1 MSRTIDEWLEL
12 GAAAL
17 REIAERPRREA
28 EILLENVIAKDQLY
42 LLTHLDEEIEAEAY
56 MDLVSRRAENEPI
69 EYITSHVSF
78 FSQEFYIAPGA
89 LIPRPETE
97 LLIERVLEE
106 LEPSTHESIVE
117 VGVGSAVI
125 SIVLAQH
132 LKDCSFLATDISED
146 ALKIARVNIE
156 EKGMKD
162 RIELVHT
169 DLLESVDRPIDILV
183 SNPPYIANEVI
194 LESNLDYEPQNALYG
209 GEVGDEILRRLI
221 DEAFDRGVR
230 ILACE
235 MGYDQKEKIEAYC
248 KDKKIISLEFYKD
261 YAGHDRGFILKL
273 KEEKEDATA

>member
-132 LKDCSFLATDISED
+132 LKDGSFLATDISED

>member
-1 MSRTIDEWLEL
+1 MARTIDEWLEL

-28 EILLENVIAKDQLY
+28 EILLQSVLKKDQLY
-42 LLTHLDEEIEAEAY
+42 LLTHLDEEVEAEGY
-56 MDLVSRRAENEPI
+56 LERVNRRTSNEPI
-69 EYITSHVSF
+69 EYITSSVSF

-97 LLIERVLEE
+97 LLIEGLLEK
-106 LEPSTHESIVE
+106 LEPSTTESIVE
-117 VGVGSAVI
+117 VGVGSGVV

-132 LKDCSFLATDISED
+132 LKEATFLATDISED
-146 ALKIARVNIE
+146 ALKIARINIKQ
-156 EKGMKD
+156 KGMQG
-162 RIELVHT
+162 RIELLHT
-169 DLLESVDRPIDILV
+169 DLLEGVQRPIDILV
-183 SNPPYIANEVI
+183 SNPPYVADEVT

-261 YAGHDRGFILKL
+261 YAGHDRGFILELL
-273 KEEKEDATA
+273 KEKKDATT